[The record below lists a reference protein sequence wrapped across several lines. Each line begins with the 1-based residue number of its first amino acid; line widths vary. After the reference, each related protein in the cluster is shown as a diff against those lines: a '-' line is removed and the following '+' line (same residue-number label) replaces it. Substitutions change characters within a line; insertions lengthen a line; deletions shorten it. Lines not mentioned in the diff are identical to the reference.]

1 MENIGHDA
9 VLSLS
14 TEGFSTAL
22 QSFKDRWQLLT
33 ALSRSDGDG
42 RTVIHYCAAYKRS
55 DILSVIT
62 NCVGVKEIFGL
73 LSNTDVVGWTPLH
86 WSCSFNNTKSFRVM
100 LRYLSQDM
108 RYMLL
113 QKKDRMDNTAL
124 HVAASNGH
132 QAILAAILEAISED
146 HWVNLLHMAEFRGM
160 NVVQFAAYWGK
171 RSTIDMIKDMSTIV
185 VTYVCIN
192 INIANFINFGQCQSC
207 Y

>member
-1 MENIGHDA
+1 MMDNIGHDA

-62 NCVGVKEIFGL
+62 NCVGVKEIVGL

-86 WSCSFNNTKSFRVM
+86 WSCSFNDTNSFRVM

-113 QKKDRMDNTAL
+113 QKTDRIDNTAL
-124 HVAASNGH
+124 HVAVSNGH
-132 QAILAAILEAISED
+132 QAIPSAILDAVSED
-146 HWVNLLHMAEFRGM
+146 QWINLLYIWLSLDA
-160 NVVQFAAYWGK
+160 
-171 RSTIDMIKDMSTIV
+171 
-185 VTYVCIN
+185 
-192 INIANFINFGQCQSC
+192 
-207 Y
+207 